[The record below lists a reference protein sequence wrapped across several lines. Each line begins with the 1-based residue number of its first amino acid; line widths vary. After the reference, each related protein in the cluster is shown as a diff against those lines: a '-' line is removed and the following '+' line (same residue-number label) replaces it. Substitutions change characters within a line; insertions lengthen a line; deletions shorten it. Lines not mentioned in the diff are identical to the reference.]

1 MAACPSLPLYMRGII
16 NNFLIYKHYEK
27 FNCYLHT
34 VQCND
39 VMASS

>member
-1 MAACPSLPLYMRGII
+1 MPLTASILRGII
-16 NNFLIYKHYEK
+16 YNFLIYKIYEK
-27 FNCYLHT
+27 FSCNLHT